1 MDFKLILSPTTSTFN
16 KTNGVELGISGLLH
30 TSVVNVQ
37 IWKLKQH
44 LSNSPKLRECNS
56 FSSQEMRPW
65 AQWKHNCFRTFCSL
79 PDIDFAAVIHL
90 FIYLFL
96 CRVTMQMLCN
106 GNQFS
111 FVLDRDVVVIFI
123 HKNLMHVFSYPASFL
138 AIGSGES
145 RETAWA
151 LSTGG
156 RYVVE
161 GKYRNTREAVRV
173 STCII
178 IKAHPVFICTAVAC
192 HFQLLLH
199 C

>member
-1 MDFKLILSPTTSTFN
+1 MKTQTASQQLSKTAWVQLFFKPRNEAMGSMKAQLFPHLLFSPW
-16 KTNGVELGISGLLH
+16 H
-30 TSVVNVQ
+30 
-37 IWKLKQH
+37 W
-44 LSNSPKLRECNS
+44 
-56 FSSQEMRPW
+56 
-65 AQWKHNCFRTFCSL
+65 FRCCYS
-79 PDIDFAAVIHL
+79 

-192 HFQLLLH
+192 HLQLLLH

>member
-1 MDFKLILSPTTSTFN
+1 MVLSWGYLAYCTRQWWTCKYEN
-16 KTNGVELGISGLLH
+16 
-30 TSVVNVQ
+30 
-37 IWKLKQH
+37 
-44 LSNSPKLRECNS
+44 SNSISATL
-56 FSSQEMRPW
+56 Q
-65 AQWKHNCFRTFCSL
+65 NCVSATLFQAKKWGHGLNESTIVSAPFVLSL
-79 PDIDFAAVIHL
+79 TLISLLL
-90 FIYLFL
+90 FIYLFIYSFL
-96 CRVTMQMLCN
+96 CRVTVQMLCN

-123 HKNLMHVFSYPASFL
+123 HKNLMHVFSYPASFF

-192 HFQLLLH
+192 HLQLLLH